1 MKVPVNQMPIYYD
14 YQNAYNAQVQPGLIH
29 CSDNSLTLYFAR
41 YLIQKALSVFE
52 WKLPETWAH
61 NYFLYTLFLKGYIA
75 VINTDKFGVIPQ
87 NCGLYGYNV
96 MYQPTHAVIANPLL
110 KGNLRPQIDKQCT
123 VLRLCPDYGGIFD
136 MVMYYA
142 DLMACASQ
150 TTTVNLI
157 NTKFSYVFFADGKA
171 QAETFKKLF
180 DNFSS
185 GQPATVVDKQLLDEQ
200 GNPRWQLF
208 TQNIQQAYIADKNL
222 EVLKRLDE
230 MFNREIG
237 IPETNEDKK
246 ERLLTDEVN
255 TNIIESLSKA
265 DMWLKELQKGCEKTK
280 QMFGIDISVK
290 WRELDQSVLY
300 PIKNDNMVG
309 D

>member
-1 MKVPVNQMPIYYD
+1 MKVPANNMPLFYD
-14 YQNAYNAQVQPGLIH
+14 YQNSVISQNQPGTIH

-41 YLIQKALSVFE
+41 YLTQKALSVFE
-52 WKLPETWAH
+52 WTLPKTWAH

-110 KGNLRPQIDKQCT
+110 RGNLRPQIDKQCT

-136 MVMYYA
+136 LVMYYA

-171 QAETFKKLF
+171 QAESFKKLF

-185 GQPATVVDKQLLDEQ
+185 GQPATVIDKQLLDEQ

-230 MFNREIG
+230 MFNREVG

-265 DMWLKELQKGCEKTK
+265 DMWLKELQDGCEKTK
-280 QMFGIDISVK
+280 EMFGIDISVK
-290 WRELDQSVLY
+290 WRELDQKVLY
-300 PIKNDNMVG
+300 PIKKDNMVG

>member
-1 MKVPVNQMPIYYD
+1 MKVPVNSPPLFYD
-14 YQNAYNAQVQPGLIH
+14 YQNSVISQNQPGTIH

-41 YLIQKALSVFE
+41 YLTQKALSVFE
-52 WKLPETWAH
+52 WTLPKTWAH

-110 KGNLRPQIDKQCT
+110 RGNLRPQIDKQCT

-136 MVMYYA
+136 LVMYYA

-171 QAETFKKLF
+171 QAESFKKLF

-185 GQPATVVDKQLLDEQ
+185 GQPATVIDKQLLDEQ

-265 DMWLKELQKGCEKTK
+265 DMWLKELQDGCEKTK
-280 QMFGIDISVK
+280 EMFGIDISVK
-290 WRELDQSVLY
+290 WRELDQKVLY
-300 PIKNDNMVG
+300 PIKKGNMVG

>member
-1 MKVPVNQMPIYYD
+1 MRVPENQMPMYYD
-14 YQNAYNAQVQPGLIH
+14 YQNSQICQTQPGTIH
-29 CSDNSLTLYFAR
+29 CSDNSLRRFFAR
-41 YLIQKALSVFE
+41 YLTQKALSVFE
-52 WKLPETWAH
+52 WTLPKTWAH

-75 VINTDKFGVIPQ
+75 VVNTDKFGVIPQ

-110 KGNLRPQIDKQCT
+110 RGNLRPQIDKQCT
-123 VLRLCPDYGGIFD
+123 VLRLCPDYGGIYD
-136 MVMYYA
+136 LVMYYA

-265 DMWLKELQKGCEKTK
+265 DMWLKELQEGCEKTRD
-280 QMFGIDISVK
+280 MFGIDISVK
-290 WRELDQSVLY
+290 WRELDQRVLY
-300 PIKNDNMVG
+300 PIKQGNMVG

>member
-1 MKVPVNQMPIYYD
+1 MKVPVNQMPMYYD
-14 YQNAYNAQVQPGLIH
+14 YQNAYNAQIQPGTIH

-41 YLIQKALSVFE
+41 YLMQKALSVFE
-52 WKLPETWAH
+52 WTLPETWAR

-222 EVLKRLDE
+222 EVMKRLDE

-265 DMWLKELQKGCEKTK
+265 DMWLKELQEGCEKTK
-280 QMFGIDISVK
+280 KMFGIDISVK
-290 WRELDQSVLY
+290 WRELDQKVLY
-300 PIKNDNMVG
+300 PIKKDNMVG